1 MVWGLGFRVAG
12 FTFMVS
18 GVGFRFKSPMYL
30 VVVLA
35 SGPWICFGI
44 PYDLFLQSPN
54 SIRLEVS
61 ILARCVAI
69 EFVRLSWLSQSR
81 DASSRCC

>member
-35 SGPWICFGI
+35 SGPWICLGFPMI
-44 PYDLFLQSPN
+44 CFFSLRIVFVWKSPFWLDALQS
-54 SIRLEVS
+54 SL
-61 ILARCVAI
+61 
-69 EFVRLSWLSQSR
+69 
-81 DASSRCC
+81 